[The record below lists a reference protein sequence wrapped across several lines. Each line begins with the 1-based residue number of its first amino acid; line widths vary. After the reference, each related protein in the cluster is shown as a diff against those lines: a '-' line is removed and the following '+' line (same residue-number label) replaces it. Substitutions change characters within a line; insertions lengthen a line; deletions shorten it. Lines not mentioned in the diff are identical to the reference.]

1 VKLFKNE
8 TLSKNG
14 ELMKFFKLSDF
25 DYTNKRVIVR
35 TGFDIPFD
43 DNGNIT
49 DDSRIRKIMPSLK
62 YLLKK
67 NAKII
72 IISHNGRPKG
82 KYIAK
87 LSMEKVGKRLS
98 KLLKQKVTT
107 LDDCIGNSVRQSI
120 EEMSSGNIILL
131 ENLRFHKEE
140 KSKDKAQRDQFGK
153 ELASYAD
160 YYVNEAFANA
170 HRKHASMT
178 SIPQYIPSCAG
189 LLLEQELK
197 TMGKVIHSPKKPY
210 IAIIGGKKA
219 DKIEVINN
227 LLGKVNK
234 ILLGGVLANT
244 FLKAKGYNIGKSLYD
259 KETVNF
265 AKKLLK
271 ERKII
276 LPSDVAVGDKY
287 KNNAHKKNVSIDD
300 IPNGWTA
307 LDIGK
312 KTANTYCKLL
322 KGAKTIVFFGTMGA
336 FELTKFS
343 YGTKQLLKAMAS
355 SSADTILGGGDSAA
369 SADKFRLENKMTH
382 VSTGGGA
389 SLALFS
395 GKELSSVKAL
405 EDNYKKYRNK
415 I

>member
-1 VKLFKNE
+1 MIEKR
-8 TLSKNG
+8 NG
-14 ELMKFFKLSDF
+14 EPMKFFKLSDF

-35 TGFDIPFD
+35 VDFNVPFD
-43 DNGNIT
+43 EKGNIT
-49 DDSRIRKIMPSLK
+49 DDLKIKKTLPTLE

-72 IISHNGRPKG
+72 VISHNGRPEG
-82 KYIAK
+82 KYVK
-87 LSMEKVGKRLS
+87 QLSMEKVGKRLS
-98 KLLKQKVTT
+98 KLLNQKVTT
-107 LDDCIGNSVRQSI
+107 LDDCIGSSVSKSI
-120 EEMSSGNIILL
+120 EEMSSGDIILL

-140 KSKDKAQRDQFGK
+140 KSKDKSQRNQFGK

-160 YYVNEAFANA
+160 YYVNEAFANS

-178 SIPQYIPSCAG
+178 SIPLYIQSCAG
-189 LLLEQELK
+189 LLLEQELEV
-197 TMGKVIHSPKKPY
+197 MGKVIQSPKKPY

-219 DKIEVINN
+219 DKIDVITN

-234 ILLGGVLANT
+234 ILIGGVLANT
-244 FLKAKGYNIGKSLYD
+244 FLKANGYNVGKSLYD
-259 KETVNF
+259 KETIRL
-265 AKKLLK
+265 AKELLK

-276 LPSDVAVGDKY
+276 LPSDVAVGDEY
-287 KNNAHKKNVSIDD
+287 KSNAHKKNVTIDH
-300 IPNGWTA
+300 IPNGWMA

-312 KTANTYCKLL
+312 ETADNYSQLL
-322 KGAKTIVFFGTMGA
+322 KDAKTIVFFGTMGA

-343 YGTKQLLKAMAS
+343 YGTKHILKAMAS
-355 SSADTILGGGDSAA
+355 SKADTILGGGDSAA
-369 SADKFRLENKMTH
+369 SADKFKLETKMTH

-395 GKELSSVKAL
+395 GKELSSIKAL
-405 EDNYKKYRNK
+405 EENYKKYRNK